1 MWWFLFLGT
10 DLIPATE
17 VSLLSVVYLVLECD
31 SASFLVGNLSHLFGP
46 DSGPSLS
53 RQVISSSLLLSKVAR
68 SFKRWLKAYFY
79 LGKGGRN
86 WGGRACES
94 GIPSRCSVEM
104 NGDWNPNPWA
114 LPCQSVCVCVC
125 VCVHVCVYVFVLSH
139 SVVSD
144 SLQPHA
150 LYPSSIHGIFQ
161 AKYWSGLPFPPL
173 GDLPGPGLEPESPV
187 SPALAGRFFT
197 PAPLGKPTSMSD
209 FPTIPRCLRTPTRQR
224 TFLLGKLCCNV
235 SGQR

>member
-1 MWWFLFLGT
+1 MWWFLFLGP

-17 VSLLSVVYLVLECD
+17 ISLLSVVYLVLECD

-53 RQVISSSLLLSKVAR
+53 CQVISSSLLLSKVAR
-68 SFKRWLKAYFY
+68 SFKCWLKAYLY

-94 GIPSRCSVEM
+94 GIPSQCSVEM

-125 VCVHVCVYVFVLSH
+125 VCVCVHVCVFVLSH

-161 AKYWSGLPFPPL
+161 AKILEWVAISSSRGSSRPRAWTWVSCVPRIGRQILYPCTTWEAHLHVRLSHYSTLPPHTNKT
-173 GDLPGPGLEPESPV
+173 E
-187 SPALAGRFFT
+187 
-197 PAPLGKPTSMSD
+197 D
-209 FPTIPRCLRTPTRQR
+209 FPSWKT
-224 TFLLGKLCCNV
+224 LL
-235 SGQR
+235 